1 MDRLIKIGFEDI
13 GHWLIEN
20 GHLIYTLKKQ
30 ATQKNILYAF
40 AVDGEIKYIGKTTK
54 TIAERMYG
62 YKKPSDTQKTNIKN
76 NKNILDALSLGKA
89 VNIFVL
95 PDNGLMHY
103 GIFHL
108 NLAAGLEDSL
118 ITTINPEW
126 NGRQP
131 KDSTSDDSIVE
142 LITEDTLPKPERSFD
157 LTLHPTYYEK
167 GFFNVPVAEAQ
178 RFGDD
183 GENIE
188 IYLGKYS
195 DPITGVINRKANN
208 NGAPRIM
215 GGRLLREWIN
225 NNHEKMS
232 TVKVA
237 MLSPCSIKLD

>member
-20 GHLIYTLKKQ
+20 GDLVYTLKKQ
-30 ATQKNILYAF
+30 ATQKNVLYAF
-40 AVDGEIKYIGKTTK
+40 AVDGEIKYIGKTTR

-62 YKKPSDTQKTNIKN
+62 YKKPSGTQKTNIKN

-118 ITTINPEW
+118 INTINPEW

-131 KDSTSDDSIVE
+131 RELEPDDSIVE
-142 LITEDTLPKPERSFD
+142 LIIEDTLPKPESTFQ

-167 GFFNVPVAEAQ
+167 GFLTSQWP
-178 RFGDD
+178 
-183 GENIE
+183 
-188 IYLGKYS
+188 K
-195 DPITGVINRKANN
+195 RKDLVTMAK
-208 NGAPRIM
+208 IS
-215 GGRLLREWIN
+215 
-225 NNHEKMS
+225 K
-232 TVKVA
+232 
-237 MLSPCSIKLD
+237 SI

>member
-20 GHLIYTLKKQ
+20 GDLVYTLKKQ
-30 ATQKNILYAF
+30 ATQKNVLYAF
-40 AVDGEIKYIGKTTK
+40 AVDGEIKYIGKTTR

-62 YKKPSDTQKTNIKN
+62 YKKPSGTQKTNIKN

-118 ITTINPEW
+118 INTINPEW

-131 KDSTSDDSIVE
+131 RELEPDDSIVE
-142 LITEDTLPKPERSFD
+142 LIIEDTLPKPESTFQ

-188 IYLGKYS
+188 IYLGNYN
-195 DPITGVINRKANN
+195 DPITGVINRKANS
-208 NGAPRIM
+208 NGTPRIM
-215 GGRLLREWIN
+215 GGRLLRDWIN
-225 NNHEKMS
+225 NNYNQMDVIRVS
-232 TVKVA
+232 
-237 MLSPCSIKLD
+237 LISPCSIRLD

>member
-1 MDRLIKIGFEDI
+1 MDRLISIGFEGI

-20 GHLIYTLKKQ
+20 GSLVYTLKKQ
-30 ATQKNILYAF
+30 ATQKNVLYAF
-40 AVDGEIKYIGKTTK
+40 AVDGEIKYIGKTTR

-95 PDNGLMHY
+95 PDNGLMRY

-131 KDSTSDDSIVE
+131 KDSTPDDSIVE
-142 LITEDTLPKPERSFD
+142 PLTEDTLPKPERSFD

-178 RFGDD
+178 SFGDD

-208 NGAPRIM
+208 NGTPRIM
-215 GGRLLREWIN
+215 GGKLLRDWIN
-225 NNHEKMS
+225 KSHKPMGS
-232 TVKVA
+232 IKVS
-237 MLSPCSIKLD
+237 LISPCSIRLD